1 MDERR
6 RLAGAVSHLWCRSC
20 KSRFGVAGRR
30 RTTIETP
37 VIELVVC
44 PQCREMRRMVL
55 PVNVGAPFRILGPND
70 RTRDS

>member
-6 RLAGAVSHLWCRSC
+6 RLPGTVSHLWCRSC

-30 RTTIETP
+30 RERIETP

-44 PQCREMRRMVL
+44 PQCRAMRRMVL
-55 PVNVGAPFRILGPND
+55 PIGVGAPFRIIGPAD
-70 RTRDS
+70 RTREA